1 MAKIILKYD
10 DRILGEIALGSYPT
24 SIGRLP
30 DNAVVIDNPAVSGH
44 HARLVPEGE
53 QHFLE
58 DLHSTNGT
66 FVNGQ
71 RITRQA
77 LADGDV
83 VLVGKHKLVYE
94 GTRQEERVSGHLQT
108 PSQPVAQLQAT
119 IMLDTKAHRELL
131 AKVQGAG
138 EAAVSGPKPIIPGTK
153 VGTLSVIS
161 GSTDKSEY
169 ALEAATSMVGKSK
182 TAQIRLTGWFKPDVA
197 AAITRNVS
205 TYVISPLKGK
215 TKLNDQ
221 LLVANQELKEGD
233 VLQVSGVKFKFH
245 LR

>member
-1 MAKIILKYD
+1 MAKIILKYE
-10 DRILGEIALGSYPT
+10 DRILGEIPLGSYPT

-66 FVNGQ
+66 FINGQ

-77 LADGDV
+77 LANGDV

-94 GTRQEERVSGHLQT
+94 GTREEDEIPGRLQT

-131 AKVQGAG
+131 AKVQGTG
-138 EAAVSGPKPIIPGTK
+138 QPTSGPQPAGSGAKT
-153 VGTLSVIS
+153 GTLSVVS

-169 ALEAATSMVGKSK
+169 SLDAATSMVGKSR
-182 TAQIRLTGWFKPDVA
+182 TSQIRLTGWFKPDVA
-197 AAITRNVS
+197 AAITRSGS
-205 TYVISPLKGK
+205 TYVVSPLKGK
-215 TKLNDQ
+215 TKLNEQ
-221 LLVANQELKEGD
+221 LLVGKNELKDGD
-233 VLQVSGVKFKFH
+233 VLQICGVKFQFR

>member
-10 DRILGEIALGSYPT
+10 DRILGEIPLGSYPT
-24 SIGRLP
+24 NIGRLP

-83 VLVGKHKLVYE
+83 VLVGKHKLIYE
-94 GTRQEERVSGHLQT
+94 GTRQEERVSGRLQT

-138 EAAVSGPKPIIPGTK
+138 QPTSGPQPAIPVAKTGA
-153 VGTLSVIS
+153 LSVVS

-169 ALEAATSMVGKSK
+169 SLEAATSMVGKSK
-182 TAQIRLTGWFKPDVA
+182 TSQIRLTGWFKPDVA
-197 AAITRNVS
+197 AAITRSGS

-221 LLVANQELKEGD
+221 LLVAKQELKEGD
-233 VLQVSGVKFKFH
+233 VLQVCGVIFKFK

>member
-10 DRILGEIALGSYPT
+10 DRILGEIPLGSYPT

-30 DNAVVIDNPAVSGH
+30 DNTVVIDNPAVSGH

-77 LADGDV
+77 LADGDI

-94 GTRQEERVSGHLQT
+94 GSREEERVSGKIQT

-131 AKVQGAG
+131 AKV
-138 EAAVSGPKPIIPGTK
+138 EATGQAASGPRPAVPAAKT
-153 VGTLSVIS
+153 GTLSVVS

-169 ALEAATSMVGKSK
+169 SLDAATSMVGKSR
-182 TAQIRLTGWFKPDVA
+182 TSQIRLTGWFKPDVA
-197 AAITRNVS
+197 AAITRNAS

-221 LLVANQELKEGD
+221 LLIGKNELKEGD
-233 VLQVSGVKFKFH
+233 VLQICGVVFKFN